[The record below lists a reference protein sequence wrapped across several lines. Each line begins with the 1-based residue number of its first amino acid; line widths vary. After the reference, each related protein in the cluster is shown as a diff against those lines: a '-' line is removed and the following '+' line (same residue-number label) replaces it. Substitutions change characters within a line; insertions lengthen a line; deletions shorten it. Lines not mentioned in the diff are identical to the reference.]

1 MILQSYMSDVAIPDG
16 HLYPIN
22 IDVDLMVAANGPD
35 DIFCRGQPLELDAE
49 ILELLPLGTVAA
61 QRVHA
66 PAGIDGKESGA
77 RFQPHSLPITVHSL
91 RFTI

>member
-1 MILQSYMSDVAIPDG
+1 MAIPDG

-35 DIFCRGQPLELDAE
+35 DIFCRGQPLELKAE

-61 QRVHA
+61 KRVDA
-66 PAGIDGKESGA
+66 TAGIDGKERGA
-77 RFQPHSLPITVHSL
+77 RFQPHSLPIAVHSL
-91 RFTI
+91 RFNLKHVDS